1 MSERRYSD
9 DEMREIF
16 GAAAEAEAHGE
27 VHGEA
32 QGLAQPDGGSGAD
45 ALAPATGMSLAE
57 LQDIGAEVGLSATA
71 IAAAARRLESPD
83 RATGVQVASPG
94 AGALAR
100 LDATRRMPLTVAA
113 SGALAGPISD
123 EQWHELVARLRATF
137 NATGT
142 IQQSGPL
149 RTWRNG
155 NLQVHVEPA
164 GPASRFDAEGREGRE
179 GPAWQVRLF
188 TRSGQYSQGGLIG
201 SMSGVGGGLLALIG
215 QPEGGIFLAGAG
227 LATLAWSFVGSRA
240 WSRLREAQ
248 FRDVVAWTQRLAESG
263 RDDER

>member
-16 GAAAEAEAHGE
+16 GAAAEAEA
-27 VHGEA
+27 
-32 QGLAQPDGGSGAD
+32 QGLPRPDGGAGAD
-45 ALAPATGMSLAE
+45 SLAPATGMSLAE
-57 LQDIGAEVGLSATA
+57 LQEIGAEAGLSPAS
-71 IAAAARRLESPD
+71 IADAARRLEGS
-83 RATGVQVASPG
+83 AGAAEVQVAPAG

-113 SGALAGPISD
+113 SGALAGPLSD
-123 EQWHELVARLRATF
+123 EQWHDLVARLRATF
-137 NATGT
+137 SATGT
-142 IQQSGPL
+142 TQQTGRL

-155 NLQVHVEPA
+155 NLEVHVEPTA
-164 GPASRFDAEGREGRE
+164 PVSRSDAEGAG
-179 GPAWQVRLF
+179 GSAWQVRLF
-188 TRSGQYSQGGLIG
+188 TRSGQYSQGGVVG

-240 WSRLREAQ
+240 WARQREAQ
-248 FRDVVAWTQRLAESG
+248 FRDVVAWTQHLATSAP
-263 RDDER
+263 DDER